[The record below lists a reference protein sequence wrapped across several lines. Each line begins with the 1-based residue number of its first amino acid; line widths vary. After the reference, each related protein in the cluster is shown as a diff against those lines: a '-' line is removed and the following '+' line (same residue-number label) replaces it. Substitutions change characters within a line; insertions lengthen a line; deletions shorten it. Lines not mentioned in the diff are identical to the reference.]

1 MRILFLLFAVA
12 DGLKSS
18 RYSTVSTVRRCGLNN
33 GMQIKFSPK
42 DIENEVISTKQTSR
56 IGGNFVFGVLAA
68 AAVCAG
74 LTFPIAKVNAL
85 EEIAAPVAPIVSK
98 AAVPAVEDV
107 IAQKRAVEERY
118 NEKGEVI
125 VDEKYV
131 FADFKIPYN
140 HENLRFKDFLG
151 KKATIVFN
159 MKIDDPQTVT
169 QFPNLLEIYQK
180 YAKEGLNVHAFPS
193 EQGWFEPDD
202 DETVR
207 AKAKE
212 YFFFGNYP
220 SSVVFD
226 KVDYL
231 GPSAHPL
238 YAALTKTLNTPNG
251 YGRITLNYEKFLLD
265 AEGNPVRRYPRKYT
279 AYDMEADIVAV
290 MKGIELI

>member
-1 MRILFLLFAVA
+1 MRLLFLLLALA

-18 RYSTVSTVRRCGLNN
+18 RYSTVSTIRKSGLHN
-33 GMQIKFSPK
+33 GMQIKLSPK
-42 DIENEVISTKQTSR
+42 DIQNEVISTSTTSR
-56 IGGNFVFGVLAA
+56 SGGDFVFGILTAA
-68 AAVCAG
+68 VVCAG
-74 LTFPIAKVNAL
+74 LAFPIAKVNAA
-85 EEIAAPVAPIVSK
+85 EEIIAPVVPIVATAAK
-98 AAVPAVEDV
+98 LPDITAAV
-107 IAQKRAVEERY
+107 VEERY
-118 NEKGEVI
+118 NEKGEII

-131 FADFKIPYN
+131 FGDFKIPYN
-140 HENLRFKDFLG
+140 HENLKFKDFLG

-231 GPSAHPL
+231 GIH
-238 YAALTKTLNTPNG
+238 
-251 YGRITLNYEKFLLD
+251 I
-265 AEGNPVRRYPRKYT
+265 
-279 AYDMEADIVAV
+279 
-290 MKGIELI
+290 